1 MSLVHKLRYSVRSYS
16 ELCKVK
22 VSFFASLSTLVGFVL
37 SPALAVHIL
46 APLALSVFLLAC
58 GSSALNQYQE
68 RGTDAL
74 MERTRNRPIPSGII
88 GPPRALLFALLLL
101 GLGLSMIEVT
111 GGLKVLLLGMFA
123 VCWYN
128 GLYTPLKRKSA
139 FAVIPGAL
147 IGAVPPAIGWV
158 AGGGFFSSPKLWA
171 MSFLFF
177 MWQVPHFWLITLN
190 FGREYEGAGLP
201 SLKNIFTESQVRR
214 IIFHWIFALAVTS
227 TCISLYGLADAPF
240 IQCSF
245 FTAAV
250 WITWH
255 GKGLVMGT
263 PPDVITIF
271 RRINAYMF
279 IIALG
284 ITLDSILVPHMSSH
298 W

>member
-1 MSLVHKLRYSVRSYS
+1 
-16 ELCKVK
+16 
-22 VSFFASLSTLVGFVL
+22 
-37 SPALAVHIL
+37 
-46 APLALSVFLLAC
+46 LALSVFLLAC

-68 RGTDAL
+68 RGIDAL

-88 GPPRALLFALLLL
+88 RPPRALLFALVLL
-101 GLGLSMIEVT
+101 GIGLSVIEVT

-147 IGAVPPAIGWV
+147 IGAVPPTIGWV
-158 AGGGFFSSPKLWA
+158 AGEGYFFSPKLWA

-177 MWQVPHFWLITLN
+177 MWQVPHFWLIMLN

-201 SLKNIFTESQVRR
+201 SLKNIFTESQLRR
-214 IIFHWIFALAVTS
+214 ITFHWIFALAVSS

-245 FTAAV
+245 FTAAA
-250 WITWH
+250 WITWQ
-255 GKGLVMGT
+255 GKGLVKGAR
-263 PPDVITIF
+263 PDVSTIF
-271 RRINAYMF
+271 RSINAYMF
-279 IIALG
+279 IIVLG
-284 ITLDSILVPHMSSH
+284 IALNGMYASSAFSSLLKTF
-298 W
+298 